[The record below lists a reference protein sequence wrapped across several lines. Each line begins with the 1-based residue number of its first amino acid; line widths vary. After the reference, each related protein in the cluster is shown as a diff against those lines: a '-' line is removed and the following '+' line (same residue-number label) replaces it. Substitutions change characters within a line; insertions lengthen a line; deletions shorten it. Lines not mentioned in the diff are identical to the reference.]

1 MEPNLPPPFD
11 FVLFYMLEIKRLSSD
26 FVCYVL
32 FVTSDPTNQPVL
44 VHDDPVSFHNSRE
57 PGQMRYGI
65 CQTVRDPE
73 CLYQAIWGK
82 YIGKRSEC
90 PELGCVG
97 VRLLVGQTLK
107 QMLLEDN
114 NSLLNSDIGNSF
126 FVKELVCTRLRQTN
140 CR

>member
-1 MEPNLPPPFD
+1 
-11 FVLFYMLEIKRLSSD
+11 MLEIKRLSSD

-32 FVTSDPTNQPVL
+32 FVTSDPTDQPVL

-73 CLYQAIWGK
+73 RFYQAMWGK
-82 YIGKRSEC
+82 YIGKRIEC
-90 PELGCVG
+90 PELGRISVC
-97 VRLLVGQTLK
+97 LLVGQTLK

-126 FVKELVCTRLRQTN
+126 FVKELVCMRLRQTN